1 MAGLHDP
8 EYAALD
14 DEYDEELERDSDQP
28 WQPTTEEMQALK
40 HLHDNLGHPTRAKL
54 CRMLRHAGCKPQVVK
69 WVSDSFTCETC
80 QRHKRPQHRIPAKH
94 PATFATNQIVG
105 IDLVFVEWAVII
117 VHILDWGSGYQ
128 MADILP
134 NKNPETVFRFFLKEW

>member
-28 WQPTTEEMQALK
+28 WQPTSEEMQAIK
-40 HLHDNLGHPTRAKL
+40 HLHDNLGHPMRAKL
-54 CRMLRHAGCKPQVVK
+54 CRMLRHAGCKPQVVR
-69 WVSDSFTCETC
+69 WVSDSFTCDTC
-80 QRHKRPQHRIPAKH
+80 QRHKIPQHRIPAQH

-105 IDLVFVEWAVII
+105 VDLVFVEWAGAEVII
-117 VHILDWGSGYQ
+117 VH
-128 MADILP
+128 
-134 NKNPETVFRFFLKEW
+134 